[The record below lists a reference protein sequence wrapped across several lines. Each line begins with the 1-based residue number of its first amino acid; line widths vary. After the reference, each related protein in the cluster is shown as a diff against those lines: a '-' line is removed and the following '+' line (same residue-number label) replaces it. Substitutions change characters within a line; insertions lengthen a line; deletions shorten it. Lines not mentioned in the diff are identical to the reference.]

1 METTLQRS
9 SSMAISVMLLL
20 LAVLLCHGFIAVQ
33 VEAVYQRPKSGV
45 NTHHPVIGV
54 LTLPE
59 PRCLQFGDQ
68 VIATSNAR
76 WLQAGGARVVP
87 IFYDSTPEEL
97 DFVLSRVNGVFWTGG
112 NVDFNP
118 HTEARTGSLYL

>member
-1 METTLQRS
+1 MTMSGVILS
-9 SSMAISVMLLL
+9 LALVLLL
-20 LAVLLCHGFIAVQ
+20 SYGLAAVQ
-33 VEAVYQRPKSGV
+33 VEALYRRPQSV
-45 NTHHPVIGV
+45 HTHRPVIGV

-59 PRCLQFGDQ
+59 PGCLRFGDQ

-97 DFVLSRVNGVFWTGG
+97 DFVLNRVNGVFWTGG
-112 NVDFNP
+112 IVSFNP
-118 HTEARTGSLYL
+118 HTQSRTGSMYL

>member
-1 METTLQRS
+1 MER
-9 SSMAISVMLLL
+9 MGMLLL
-20 LAVLLCHGFIAVQ
+20 LLLAILLFLCHGLGAESAGGF
-33 VEAVYQRPKSGV
+33 QRPESV
-45 NTHHPVIGV
+45 RTHRPVIGV

-59 PRCLQFGDQ
+59 ARCLQYGDQ

-87 IFYDSTPEEL
+87 IFYDSSPEEL
-97 DFVLSRVNGVFWTGG
+97 EYVLNRVNGVFWTGG

-118 HTEARTGSLYL
+118 HTEAHTSSIYL

>member
-1 METTLQRS
+1 MEATLQRS
-9 SSMAISVMLLL
+9 SSMAMSAMLLL
-20 LAVLLCHGFIAVQ
+20 LAVLYHGSV
-33 VEAVYQRPKSGV
+33 VEAAYQRPESGV
-45 NTHHPVIGV
+45 SNHHPVIGV

-59 PRCLQFGDQ
+59 PRCLQYGDQ

-97 DFVLSRVNGVFWTGG
+97 DFVLNRVNGVFWTGG
-112 NVDFNP
+112 NVNFNP
-118 HTEARTGSLYL
+118 HTEAKTGTVYL